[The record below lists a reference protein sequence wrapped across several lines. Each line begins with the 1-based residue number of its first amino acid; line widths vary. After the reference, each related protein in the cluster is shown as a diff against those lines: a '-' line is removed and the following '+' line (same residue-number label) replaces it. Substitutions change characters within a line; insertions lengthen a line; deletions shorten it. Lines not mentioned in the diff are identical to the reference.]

1 MLNHASAHLILTHT
15 VRKRVAYHQRKL
27 SLLQYALLFKK
38 YNNLSSFFMEKIL
51 KQKKKTKSLIRLTVN
66 SVKLCK
72 HLTSHIR
79 VFNDDDILQGFCFQ
93 KELKINTVE
102 ISSSCFCMYTISL
115 KKNMRFIWKDQ
126 IQRRFYNV

>member
-1 MLNHASAHLILTHT
+1 
-15 VRKRVAYHQRKL
+15 
-27 SLLQYALLFKK
+27 
-38 YNNLSSFFMEKIL
+38 MEKIL
-51 KQKKKTKSLIRLTVN
+51 KLKKPKSLIRLTVN

-79 VFNDDDILQGFCFQ
+79 VFNDNDILQGFCFQ

-115 KKNMRFIWKDQ
+115 KKKYAIYLERSNSKKILQ
-126 IQRRFYNV
+126 CLV